1 MTVEDFLRT
10 EEGRDLFE
18 WTLDRFKL
26 IRTDKPKISRQTLH
40 SKIRYYIHGPMK
52 KEEQET
58 ISSIILPAYVEYK
71 KYKEEIEK
79 IINSN
84 AY

>member
-10 EEGRDLFE
+10 EEGRNLFE

-26 IRTDKPKISRQTLH
+26 VRTDKPKISRQTLH

-52 KEEQET
+52 KEDRT
-58 ISSIILPAYVEYK
+58 DISRIILPAYVQYK

-79 IINSN
+79 IINYN
-84 AY
+84 K